1 MRVSEVGAA
10 IEGLGSGYQPA
21 PRRHFHGGPDKRT
34 REQVIRELNL
44 AKDVKVRLQTG
55 DERIIRKVHD
65 GEVYV
70 YGLRDSVNVYGLTVI
85 EA

>member
-1 MRVSEVGAA
+1 MHFSEVGAA
-10 IEGLGSGYQPA
+10 IDGLGAGYQPA

-34 REQVIRELNL
+34 RQEVIQELNL
-44 AKDVKVRLQTG
+44 IKDVKVRLQTG
-55 DERIIRKVHD
+55 EERIIRRIHN

-70 YGLRDSVNVYGLTVI
+70 YGLRDSVNVYGLTVV